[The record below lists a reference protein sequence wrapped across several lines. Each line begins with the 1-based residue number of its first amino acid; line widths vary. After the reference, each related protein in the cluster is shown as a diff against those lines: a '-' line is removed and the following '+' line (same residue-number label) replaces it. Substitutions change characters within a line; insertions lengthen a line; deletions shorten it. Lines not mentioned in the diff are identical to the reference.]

1 MKQIRFLVSG
11 LLYLLGRRRAFVEVH
26 PQHQELLKQHGL
38 NGPEDYF
45 DLPAIIVSGHPNRHV
60 ARVKLGSGP
69 SRIAAYLKREHR
81 LPWRG
86 PLTDAWAG
94 VGRGSHTYPGA
105 PLLRPM
111 REEGGWW
118 SVFF

>member
-11 LLYLLGRRRAFVEVH
+11 LHYLLGRRRAFVEVH
-26 PQHQELLKQHGL
+26 PQHQEWLNQHRL
-38 NGPEDYF
+38 NGPEYYF

-81 LPWRG
+81 LPWRDR
-86 PLTDAWAG
+86 LTNAWAG
-94 VGRGSHTYPGA
+94 FGWCSKSYREA
-105 PLLRPM
+105 LLLRAM
-111 REEGGWW
+111 REEG
-118 SVFF
+118 